1 MAGEKILVV
10 EDNKLFRFSLSET
23 LKGEGYSVIEAGD
36 GNAAIEI
43 FKEEE
48 PDLII
53 LDLKIPRISG
63 MEVLRKV
70 KEITNDVPI
79 IIITGH
85 GDISSAVSAMKLG
98 AFDYLTKPLDMED
111 LKLAVKKALESTSLK
126 REVQLLRERYLK
138 ELGLDSI
145 VAESEAMKNILEEVK
160 RIVEA
165 DTSVTVLLQGESGTG
180 KDMIAKLIH
189 YSSSR
194 ANGPFVELNCAAIP
208 KELLESELM
217 GYEPGAFTGAKGRKI
232 GLLEKAKGGTLFLD
246 EIGEMPLEMQAKLLR
261 ILETKT
267 FRRLGGL
274 KDITVDVR
282 FIAATNRD
290 LSESVRKGEFRE
302 DLYWRLNVISIYIP
316 PLRERKEDIIPLA
329 KFFIDKFNRE
339 MRRNIKGLAKE
350 VEELF
355 LIYDWPGN
363 VRELKNVIERAVILG
378 KGDYITP
385 DLLPKEIRDLKS
397 EARFLS
403 SLDQLEKEAIEKALR
418 ETGGN
423 VSKAARILGVSRDLL
438 RYRMKKYGIKK
449 EQLLQKRGG

>member
-23 LKGEGYSVIEAGD
+23 LKEEGYSVIEAGD

-53 LDLKIPRISG
+53 LDLKIPKIPG
-63 MEVLRKV
+63 MEVLKRI
-70 KEITNDVPI
+70 KEITDDIPI

-98 AFDYLTKPLDMED
+98 AFDYLTKPLNMED

-126 REVQLLRERYLK
+126 REVQLLREKYLK

-165 DTSVTVLLQGESGTG
+165 DTSATVLLQGESGTG

-194 ANGPFVELNCAAIP
+194 ASGPFVELNCAAIP

-246 EIGEMPLEMQAKLLR
+246 EIGEIPLEMQAKLLR

-290 LSESVRKGEFRE
+290 LSESVKKGEFRE

-339 MRRNIKGLAKE
+339 MRRSIKGLTKE

-397 EARFLS
+397 QARSFS

-418 ETGGN
+418 EAGGN

-438 RYRMKKYGIKK
+438 RYRMKKYGIERGTTLAK
-449 EQLLQKRGG
+449 EN